1 MRSYQQYCA
10 LARALDH
17 VGGRW
22 TLLIVRELLLGP
34 KRFTDLGDN
43 LPGIA
48 TNLLTDRLRALQADG
63 IVHRREL
70 PPPAASVVYELT
82 ELGRGLEEPVHALVR
97 WGSHWMTTGSGGN
110 DAFRP
115 EWLAVALEA
124 LGSGQGLQE
133 EVVVDLRIGSETTRL
148 RFSEG
153 DISVGAPDETSAPDL
168 EVACRPETLLGIASG
183 RHRLEDALTDE
194 LRLAGDDPE
203 TTFRRVFVPREAA
216 AAS

>member
-1 MRSYQQYCA
+1 MRSYEQYCA

-34 KRFTDLGDN
+34 KRFTDLRDN

-48 TNLLTDRLRALQADG
+48 TNLLTDRLRALEADG
-63 IVHRREL
+63 IIGRQEL
-70 PPPAASVVYELT
+70 PPPAASVVYQLT

-97 WGSHWMTTGSGGN
+97 WGGHWMAAGSSD

-124 LGSGQGLQE
+124 LGSGQGLDE
-133 EVVVDLRIGSETTRL
+133 EVVVDLRMRGETTRL
-148 RFSEG
+148 RFGEG
-153 DISVGAPDETSAPDL
+153 AISVGASGETAAPDL

-183 RHRLEDALTDE
+183 LYQLEDALSDE

-203 TTFRRVFVPREAA
+203 MTFRRVFGPREALP
-216 AAS
+216 

>member
-34 KRFTDLGDN
+34 KRFTDLRDN

-63 IVHRREL
+63 IVRTQEL
-70 PPPAASVVYELT
+70 PPPAASAVYQLT
-82 ELGRGLEEPVHALVR
+82 DLGHGLEEPVHALIR
-97 WGSHWMTTGSGGN
+97 WGSHWMTAGSGD

-124 LGSGQGLQE
+124 LGSGQGLDE

-148 RFSEG
+148 RFGEG
-153 DISVGAPDETSAPDL
+153 HISVGAPEKTSAPDL
-168 EVACRPETLLGIASG
+168 EVACRPETLLGVASG
-183 RHRLEDALTDE
+183 LYRLEDALTDD

-203 TTFRRVFVPREAA
+203 GTFRRVFGPRETTR
-216 AAS
+216 